1 MYKESENVKHI
12 ADKSQQLTQSYR
24 TSLAFPNG
32 DYGMDATYLI
42 LFNQHPSLFA
52 VAVWN
57 SEEGDLGH
65 RRCESCGGG
74 GGEVGVHWLN
84 LVISF
89 TC

>member
-1 MYKESENVKHI
+1 MSNIYI
-12 ADKSQQLTQSYR
+12 ADKSHQPTPSYR
-24 TSLAFPNG
+24 TSPAFPNG
-32 DYGMDATYLI
+32 DYRMVTTYVI
-42 LFNQHPSLFA
+42 LFNQHFSLFA

-84 LVISF
+84 LANSF